1 MAKSWMVDKIPSSQ
15 CYMHLI
21 IHPFINEGLKFGENI
36 KRQRTVMLFLCFF
49 FRLCLK
55 WFIFYIYFSTTPI
68 PKKFNTQFQGIKE
81 PSTIHNTIKRFT
93 ESGQISAGKG
103 HWKPV
108 TFDQSGSTALKKN
121 SMTVYED
128 ITTWAQKHWK
138 TIVSKYN
145 SSLHLQMQ
153 VKSDP
158 TM

>member
-15 CYMHLI
+15 CYMDRI
-21 IHPFINEGLKFGENI
+21 IHPFIYEGLKFGENI

-108 TFDQSGSTALKKN
+108 TFDQSGSTALKKQHDC
-121 SMTVYED
+121 VRGYYY
-128 ITTWAQKHWK
+128 
-138 TIVSKYN
+138 VSSETLKN
-145 SSLHLQMQ
+145 HCQ
-153 VKSDP
+153 
-158 TM
+158 